1 VTLQVSHSQFKPFRS
16 CKRQW
21 WFDNVVR
28 MPAGQP
34 SYELTF
40 GNVLHAVVERWLRA
54 GIDGRDAQGR
64 EVDLYPEGWQ
74 WVNDRGR
81 WSRIEAQD
89 EGVVQRL
96 VDLAVAR
103 GYLERLPGRQ
113 IERPFGGLLIQGES
127 VFGPH
132 VLVTGRIDLLL
143 PPTTVTD
150 HKTTKNLRYAASND
164 PASDRFIGNDEQ
176 LLLYAKVLAE
186 EHPEQT
192 EFTVRHLIYD
202 RIKVDVAERKAIVTR
217 EKVNEAWEALKP
229 LALEMLGYARA
240 DLDESQWHCVP
251 GALDVKE
258 ESHYCAMQFGKPCR
272 YLEICAGTETTE
284 KYRRRHLRLALP
296 DSPTN
301 KEGSMASL
309 NDRLAALAA
318 ENSAPAAPLPL
329 KETVAR
335 MEQEAKAIPPGHLGT
350 IVLDEAADG
359 LGPVECVACSGSG
372 RNSAGGYCV
381 CPRGTRLY
389 SEEKTSLMP
398 HEQRKVE
405 ESRVE
410 SQGDTPAPEKP
421 AKRRAGR
428 PKKAESEKKPDPT
441 SAPASD
447 PSPTTPTAAATQ
459 KANTTQDPSDL
470 LAADFSS
477 VPDQRTKPSDDIEL
491 VEGLTILHN
500 CALLKPGQGNTITAA
515 DLLRA
520 AVEEVGGNTLEE
532 FYKSDVWK
540 RRDTLKSLGKRLADR
555 LGPVVVLAGGQDGDE
570 QAVIAAISPY
580 SSIEIGAR
588 A

>member
-81 WSRIEAQD
+81 WSRIEPQD

-113 IERPFGGLLIQGES
+113 IERPFGGLLIQGEG

-186 EHPEQT
+186 ENPNQN
-192 EFTVRHLIYD
+192 EFVVRHIIYD
-202 RIKVDVAERKAIVTR
+202 RKEVDVHERKATVTR
-217 EKVNEAWEALKP
+217 ERVEQAWEDLRP
-229 LALEMLGYARA
+229 LAMEMLALRDA
-240 DLDESQWHCVP
+240 DLDEQDFHRVP
-251 GALDVKE
+251 GAMGTKD
-258 ESHYCAMQFGKPCR
+258 ESPCKAYGKCR
-272 YLEICAGTETTE
+272 YIDICGGLETTE

-296 DSPTN
+296 DQPKTG
-301 KEGSMASL
+301 EGMASL
-309 NDRLAALAA
+309 NDRMAALEAERLAQATTAA
-318 ENSAPAAPLPL
+318 SPPTPAEP
-329 KETVAR
+329 
-335 MEQEAKAIPPGHLGT
+335 
-350 IVLDEAADG
+350 ADG

-410 SQGDTPAPEKP
+410 SQGDTPAPAPPK
-421 AKRRAGR
+421 KRGR

-441 SAPASD
+441 TVKPEESQPLSTSQ
-447 PSPTTPTAAATQ
+447 PLVSEP
-459 KANTTQDPSDL
+459 L
-470 LAADFSS
+470 LAVDFSS
-477 VPDQRTKPSDDIEL
+477 VPDQRTTFRGPK
-491 VEGLTILHN
+491 ILHN
-500 CALLKPGQGNTITAA
+500 CTVIRA
-515 DLLRA
+515 DKEKQTKTVASILRL
-520 AVEEVGGNTLEE
+520 AVEEIGGNTLEE

-540 RRDTLKSLGKRLADR
+540 RRDTIKSLGKQLAERLD
-555 LGPVVVLAGGQDGDE
+555 GVYVLAGGQDGDE
-570 QAVIAAISPY
+570 AAVIAAISPY